1 MESPMQQIVGLNLNV
16 DQKYIADVVKQS
28 VLLAIANAVDTEK
41 TGIVNGVVNAVLTT
55 QVNRENGA
63 KAGDYDIR
71 NGRSCTLIEYYV
83 RNIIT
88 DLIKGELQSIIESKR
103 ADFRK
108 LLLEALNKKEN
119 QKNLVNS
126 FLDSLVTNAKST
138 YYTKIDVGFKRT
150 DETEEI

>member
-1 MESPMQQIVGLNLNV
+1 MENPMQQIIGLNLNV
-16 DQKYIADVVKQS
+16 DQKYVTDVVKQS

-55 QVNRENGA
+55 MVKRENGA
-63 KAGDYDIR
+63 KADDYDIR
-71 NGRSCTLIEYYV
+71 NGRACTLIEYYV

-88 DLIKGELQSIIESKR
+88 DLIRDELKSIVESKR

-108 LLLEALNKKEN
+108 LLLEGLNKKEN

-126 FLDSLVTNAKST
+126 FLDSLVQNAKST
-138 YYTKIDVGFKRT
+138 YFTKVDIDFERRG
-150 DETEEI
+150 D

>member
-1 MESPMQQIVGLNLNV
+1 MTMENPMQQIIGLNLNV
-16 DQKYIADVVKQS
+16 DQKYVTDVVKQS

-55 QVNRENGA
+55 MVKRENGA
-63 KAGDYDIR
+63 KADDYDIR
-71 NGRSCTLIEYYV
+71 NGRACTLIEYYV

-88 DLIKGELQSIIESKR
+88 DLIRDELKSIVESKR

-108 LLLEALNKKEN
+108 LLLEGLNKKEN

-126 FLDSLVTNAKST
+126 FLDSLVQNAKST
-138 YYTKIDVGFKRT
+138 YFTKVDIDFERRG
-150 DETEEI
+150 D

>member
-1 MESPMQQIVGLNLNV
+1 MSMENPMQQIVGLNLNV

-55 QVNRENGA
+55 QVKRENGA
-63 KAGDYDIR
+63 KADDYDIR

-108 LLLEALNKKEN
+108 LLLEGLNKKEN
-119 QKNLVNS
+119 QKNLVNG
-126 FLDSLVTNAKST
+126 FLDSLVQNAKST
-138 YYTKIDVGFKRT
+138 YFTKVNIGFERQE
-150 DETEEI
+150 D

>member
-1 MESPMQQIVGLNLNV
+1 MENPMQQIVGLNLNV
-16 DQKYIADVVKQS
+16 DQKDITDVVKQS

-41 TGIVNGVVNAVLTT
+41 TGIVNGVVNAVLTSM
-55 QVNRENGA
+55 VKKESGA
-63 KAGDYDIR
+63 KADDYDIR
-71 NGRSCTLIEYYV
+71 NGRACTLIEYYV
-83 RNIIT
+83 RNIIS

-108 LLLEALNKKEN
+108 LLLEGLSKKEN
-119 QKNLVNS
+119 QKNLVNG

-150 DETEEI
+150 ED